1 VVKALELAIERVRKL
16 PADSQEY
23 LAGVLED
30 FAAENEAVYQ
40 LSAEE
45 NALIDAGVA
54 DIEAGRIVS
63 DADMAAFWDRHRG

>member
-1 VVKALELAIERVRKL
+1 MVKSLERAIERVRKL

-30 FAAENEAVYQ
+30 FAAENESVYQ

-45 NALIDAGVA
+45 NELVDVGL
-54 DIEAGRIVS
+54 VS
-63 DADMAAFWDRHRG
+63 DADMAAFWDRHKP